1 MRKRYQAPRKHLAFR
16 LVLVVLV
23 ILAAIG
29 LYKYQQYHHFIS
41 TPVQPG
47 SGEELIFTVQKG
59 ESLKNTALSLQQK
72 GLILDQDSFVWY
84 GRLEG
89 LDKQIKSG
97 RFPLGPGMDTTQI
110 YQVITS
116 NEQRQEIVTIPEGS
130 TILEIDAILA
140 ELSLINPAE
149 FAQAAGNFDA
159 YDRYAFLDRKQQ
171 QKLVHPLEGYL
182 FPDTYYVSALNF
194 SPEEF
199 LTMLLNTFQKKA
211 LPVLATSAHSL
222 AETVIVASM
231 IEKEANRDQDRPLIA
246 GIIWKRLA
254 ENWVLGIDATLLY
267 LKNDRTITYQD
278 LQEDSPYN
286 TRKNSGLPPGPICNP
301 GLASIQAAAQ
311 PENSPYYFYLT
322 NRDGDMVYAVNNEEH
337 NRNKSQL

>member
-1 MRKRYQAPRKHLAFR
+1 
-16 LVLVVLV
+16 
-23 ILAAIG
+23 
-29 LYKYQQYHHFIS
+29 
-41 TPVQPG
+41 
-47 SGEELIFTVQKG
+47 
-59 ESLKNTALSLQQK
+59 
-72 GLILDQDSFVWY
+72 
-84 GRLEG
+84 
-89 LDKQIKSG
+89 
-97 RFPLGPGMDTTQI
+97 MDTRKI

-130 TILEIDAILA
+130 TIQEIDAILA
-140 ELSLINPAE
+140 ELSLINPEE
-149 FAQAAGNFDA
+149 FVKAAGNFDA
-159 YDRYAFLDRKQQ
+159 YDQYPFLNRDQQ

-194 SPEEF
+194 RPEEF

-211 LPVLATSAHSL
+211 LPVLATSAQPL

-246 GIIWKRLA
+246 GIIWKRLS

-322 NRDGDMVYAVNNEEH
+322 NRDGDMVYAVSNEEH